1 MSLNELSPEE
11 LDVVIRALGECKLP
25 PEGSVSVAALIQ
37 RFKKAK
43 ESPHPFSE
51 PRLQSWIRKS
61 FQ

>member
-1 MSLNELSPEE
+1 MSLNELTPEE

-25 PEGSVSVAALIQ
+25 SKGSVSVTALIQ

-43 ESPHPFSE
+43 EAPHPFNE

-61 FQ
+61 LS